1 MNIYATV
8 EDYRAFTDD
17 EQTPAKKIELYL
29 RQQSAK
35 LTAAANIKSELS
47 EEAQSLACLLVCDA
61 AAKAL
66 RPATFEDFGDTTGA
80 SNVSFSVNGFS
91 KSVQLQNPSGSAYF
105 DRSTLKAFI
114 RMLGTSQKVGV
125 LKC

>member
-47 EEAQSLACLLVCDA
+47 EEAQSLAC
-61 AAKAL
+61 
-66 RPATFEDFGDTTGA
+66 E
-80 SNVSFSVNGFS
+80 
-91 KSVQLQNPSGSAYF
+91 NPSARY
-105 DRSTLKAFI
+105 LC
-114 RMLGTSQKVGV
+114 VCCGV
-125 LKC
+125 CTGF